1 MKIFVKANKIY
12 LLLLSLLALGLLSAC
27 SNPAPAATPPKEPLG
42 PPDRVDVIYFYK
54 GEDCHCQE
62 VVGQR
67 IYATLFM
74 NFNEELASGKLIFQ
88 NLNLDGKENATI
100 AYKYG
105 ATPVSLFINIVRAD
119 NEHFIPV
126 PEIML
131 VQDDD
136 AALDKLVNSRIRQSL
151 EGEE

>member
-1 MKIFVKANKIY
+1 
-12 LLLLSLLALGLLSAC
+12 
-27 SNPAPAATPPKEPLG
+27 
-42 PPDRVDVIYFYK
+42 
-54 GEDCHCQE
+54 
-62 VVGQR
+62 
-67 IYATLFM
+67 M
-74 NFNEELASGKLIFQ
+74 NFNEELASAKLIFQ
-88 NLNLDGKENATI
+88 SLNLDDKENATI

-105 ATPVSLFINIVRAD
+105 ATPVSLFINIVRTD